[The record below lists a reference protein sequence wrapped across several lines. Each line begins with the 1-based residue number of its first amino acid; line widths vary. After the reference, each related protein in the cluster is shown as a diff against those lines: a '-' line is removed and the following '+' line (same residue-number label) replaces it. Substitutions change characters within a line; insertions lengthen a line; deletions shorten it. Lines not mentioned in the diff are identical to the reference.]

1 MAKSKEARN
10 KALALKAFDTL
21 FNKRDYAAAERLWS
35 PNYIQHSAH
44 IEPGREAKTANET
57 LILEPSRRQLL
68 QKRSENMRS
77 EKAIMTSRREF
88 LSNALGI
95 AFVAASLAS
104 PGQRRD
110 NLKPVRQTL
119 GEQLKK
125 YP

>member
-1 MAKSKEARN
+1 
-10 KALALKAFDTL
+10 
-21 FNKRDYAAAERLWS
+21 
-35 PNYIQHSAH
+35 
-44 IEPGREAKTANET
+44 
-57 LILEPSRRQLL
+57 
-68 QKRSENMRS
+68 MRS

-95 AFVAASLAS
+95 ALVAASPFPAGQ

-110 NLKPVRQTL
+110 DLKPVRQTL